1 MKRRLGSSF
10 ILVLIIFSS
19 LLTGLTGCKD
29 LLVQKQVEGFAVSF
43 VTPGTSSSR
52 SADGGGANWN
62 VTAWLELEDGTTLQS
77 QKTTAVAG
85 EPVSIAFEPVA
96 AGTRLRVKV
105 ELVSTTDSSVK
116 YSGTSNLIEVIPGE
130 NSVSL
135 ELSPVDAEPEEDTPP
150 PDSEEEEK
158 EEPVIVN
165 AEAPKIETQPVGE
178 IKPAAAGQ
186 ATTVTKELTVKA
198 SISDG
203 GNLTYHWYS
212 SNTNSTEG
220 GTKIEGATSSSY
232 EATVAA
238 KETKYFYC
246 VVTNTNNSATGA
258 KTASTTT
265 NVVAVASVEGELTRI
280 TAKYTGEYELVNSQ
294 NYKSG
299 ITITQYYE
307 GVEVGVEVNAS
318 SVGNDYTISDVPSN
332 SIGNV
337 PVTITS
343 NTAEGVEAQVTI
355 PVKYELD
362 TNYLTITGDTSVEQ
376 NGDLVLTAEYKVD
389 GNDVQYKLY
398 GTDGSS
404 NSYKVIEKVSISW
417 TGATQQPNKWEA
429 LAETN
434 TAGSKNATVKLSTGD
449 EWCVTTDG
457 IQANHQYMVNV
468 ATTNDGYYVSANG
481 DDSAVGTY
489 DAPFKTLAHA
499 ITQAHS
505 NDKTIYVIGEL
516 TATSENSSD
525 PDTVFY
531 VASAVG
537 TTDKPIVIEGYGD
550 NATLNAQGSSK
561 RVFET
566 DYASYITM
574 KNLTIT
580 GGNTSQSGGAIY
592 YYQGELTLDN
602 CTIKDNTSTYSGSD
616 YTVDGIYMYGS
627 SNSLTMRNT
636 KVENDS
642 VYLYNTSK
650 ADLGVGCSLY
660 DITADASSITLSDD
674 VTINGT
680 LNYKMNGKKIII
692 STPLTTTT
700 TIKLNAIATTEISIT
715 GDSIIVSQA
724 SGFDINAACE
734 KFSIQNSGYILSTST
749 GEGYLVA
756 Q

>member
-1 MKRRLGSSF
+1 M
-10 ILVLIIFSS
+10 
-19 LLTGLTGCKD
+19 
-29 LLVQKQVEGFAVSF
+29 
-43 VTPGTSSSR
+43 
-52 SADGGGANWN
+52 SA
-62 VTAWLELEDGTTLQS
+62 
-77 QKTTAVAG
+77 
-85 EPVSIAFEPVA
+85 
-96 AGTRLRVKV
+96 
-105 ELVSTTDSSVK
+105 TDSSVK

-165 AEAPKIETQPVGE
+165 AEVPKIETQPVGE

-203 GNLTYHWYS
+203 GNLTYQWYS

-232 EATVAA
+232 EAKVAA

-294 NYKSG
+294 NYKRG

-318 SVGNDYTISDVPSN
+318 SVGNDYTISDLPSN

-389 GNDVQYKLY
+389 GNDSYNLY
-398 GTDGSS
+398 TSTSS
-404 NSYKVIEKVSISW
+404 SDSYKIIEKVSISW

-434 TAGSKNATVKLSTGD
+434 TAGSKTATVKLSTGD
-449 EWCVTTDG
+449 EWCVTTSPIPKEHPYEVTVAASGSSKIVDETSLIEAINQSQDG
-457 IQANHQYMVNV
+457 EVI
-468 ATTNDGYYVSANG
+468 T
-481 DDSAVGTY
+481 
-489 DAPFKTLAHA
+489 
-499 ITQAHS
+499 ITQEITVT
-505 NDKTIYVIGEL
+505 NTIAI
-516 TATSENSSD
+516 N
-525 PDTVFY
+525 
-531 VASAVG
+531 
-537 TTDKPIVIEGYGD
+537 KNIVIEG
-550 NATLNAQGSSK
+550 
-561 RVFET
+561 
-566 DYASYITM
+566 
-574 KNLTIT
+574 KNSGKLLRSNKDTIT
-580 GGNTSQSGGAIY
+580 GPMFDISSSGNLTLQNITLDGQYNDNFYGGENNPFVINQGGTLIVSSSTLTNNRMSPTGTYGGINQLYASAAIY
-592 YYQGELTLDN
+592 SAG
-602 CTIKDNTSTYSGSD
+602 
-616 YTVDGIYMYGS
+616 
-627 SNSLTMRNT
+627 
-636 KVENDS
+636 
-642 VYLYNTSK
+642 
-650 ADLGVGCSLY
+650 
-660 DITADASSITLSDD
+660 
-674 VTINGT
+674 
-680 LNYKMNGKKIII
+680 
-692 STPLTTTT
+692 TT
-700 TIKLNAIATTEISIT
+700 TIENSTISEVSSNTNTRGIVYGVSGSLTISGTNITLPSTYAGNALYLEATVSYNINTKTSGLSQSYKSIT
-715 GDSIIVSQA
+715 PDSP
-724 SGFDINAACE
+724 
-734 KFSIQNSGYILSTST
+734 
-749 GEGYLVA
+749 
-756 Q
+756 